1 MKSTLNS
8 KGIHAGCIHG
18 VGDSTIEFCTKR
30 GESDRVIVG
39 ANVLLKVCSSVR
51 PNNFAI
57 SVETCL
63 SEEYSNW
70 FWSIIRN
77 GQFDAN
83 LPFDNGLVII
93 CKESIW

>member
-8 KGIHAGCIHG
+8 EGIDAGRIHG
-18 VGDSTIEFCTKR
+18 VGDSTIEFCAKR

-57 SVETCL
+57 GIDMCL

-77 GQFDAN
+77 GQFDGTLGATH
-83 LPFDNGLVII
+83 
-93 CKESIW
+93 